1 VRKKH
6 SMVELQFP
14 VKVMEPVRVKELPG
28 GDYLYQVK
36 WDGMRWITYKSARGI
51 AFQTKGQKVFT
62 SRFAELDHNLNRL
75 PPESMIDG
83 EVVVLREGLPHFP
96 SLLRR
101 LHSHFYKNPE
111 LEVDYII
118 FDVLFWEGE
127 DWRNTPLR
135 DRLELLGQRIPASER
150 CHRIETFTDGS
161 KLWKGIEQLGL
172 EGMVAKDPISLYRE
186 GKNSSWLKIKKTQE
200 QSFLIGGIKFKGNAL
215 QAVCLGMMVKA
226 ELVYVGTVSNG
237 VTRILKSE
245 DALSIRERS
254 SSPFTKGMG
263 PNPSRGETIRW
274 VEPTILLKTQFLE
287 WTDEGK
293 LRHAQ
298 III

>member
-1 VRKKH
+1 
-6 SMVELQFP
+6 MVELQFP

-51 AFQTKGQKVFT
+51 FFQTKGQKVFT
-62 SRFAELDHNLNRL
+62 ARFAELDHSTDWL
-75 PPESMIDG
+75 PMESMIDG

-101 LHSHFYKNPE
+101 LHSHSNKHPE

-118 FDVLFWEGE
+118 FDVLFWKGE
-127 DWRNTPLR
+127 DWRNKPLR
-135 DRLELLGQRIPASER
+135 DRLELLEQRIPPSER

-161 KLWKGIEQLGL
+161 RLWKGIEQLGL
-172 EGMVAKDPISLYRE
+172 EGMVAKDPTSLYRG
-186 GKNSSWLKIKKTQE
+186 GKDFSWLKIKKTQE
-200 QSFLIGGIKFKGNAL
+200 QFFLVGGIKFKGNAL
-215 QAVCLGMMVKA
+215 QAVCLGMMVNA
-226 ELVYVGTVSNG
+226 ELIYVGTVSNG

-263 PNPSRGETIRW
+263 PKPSRGETIRW
-274 VEPTILLKTQFLE
+274 VEPTILLKTRFLE